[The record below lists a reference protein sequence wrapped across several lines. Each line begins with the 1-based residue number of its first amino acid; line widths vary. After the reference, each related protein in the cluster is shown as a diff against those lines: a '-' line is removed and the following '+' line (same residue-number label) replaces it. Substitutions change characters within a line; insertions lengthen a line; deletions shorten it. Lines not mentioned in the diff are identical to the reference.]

1 MTWDRPPLSAMTD
14 TDISECA
21 ARVAWLLEREKLLPR
36 ELYLRLETWRNDL
49 RVEVEDRAAGLSGYR
64 QRV

>member
-1 MTWDRPPLSAMTD
+1 MTD